1 MDRLSKGEISDA
13 LYLWTKEIGIPLRD
27 IMYTIDNNNVLT
39 IYTDIPGQ
47 LIGKAG
53 STIDKLKQLLNV
65 VVDKHNQL
73 VTQYN
78 AKEDKEFELT
88 LMSPVSINFIEVTR
102 GDYWFNYDW
111 YGRGM

>member
-13 LYLWTKEIGIPLRD
+13 LYMWTKEIGIPLRD

-53 STIDKLKQLLNV
+53 STIDKLKQLLNDT
-65 VVDKHNQL
+65 VDKHNRL
-73 VTQYN
+73 ITQYN
-78 AKEDKEFELT
+78 AKEDKEFELAP
-88 LMSPVSINFIEVTR
+88 MNPVSINFIEVTR